1 MSTAQKKVL
10 IDIYPDGSSKV
21 DSSGFVGNSC
31 TLATRDIELA
41 LAGSD
46 PSNRDDKKKPDF
58 YQEIGNAN
66 KLHG

>member
-1 MSTAQKKVL
+1 MKTVTVELFS
-10 IDIYPDGSSKV
+10 DGSSKV

-41 LAGSD
+41 LAGND

-58 YQEIGNAN
+58 FATNGQVNTN
-66 KLHG
+66 RN

>member
-1 MSTAQKKVL
+1 MKTVTVELFS
-10 IDIYPDGSSKV
+10 DGSSKV

-41 LAGSD
+41 LAGND

-58 YQEIGNAN
+58 FATTGQVNHN
-66 KLHG
+66 RN